1 MTVTVTLII
10 SQLLRAK
17 TTAAQTE
24 LMLVKVMQ

>member
-10 SQLLRAK
+10 YQLLRAK